1 MGKKSS
7 KKKQEEE
14 EPEPEVQDQVVD
26 ENDDDEDMG
35 EAGGDDEVS
44 EAGDEEGKT
53 KSGRPSKK
61 MSKEEIEKNRKS
73 RRRSV
78 AKRKGYRLRAV
89 KAGYGAASAFGSSR
103 DVAANILSIPETIRA
118 CKWAPKLVNKPAYSD
133 IEEFRARTELSAEP
147 LPPGAAAVIRA
158 GGEAFLRKIMDE
170 AVLRSFEAGKPR
182 VTVATLYS
190 VLRPYAS
197 VLKFNFAMPQGL
209 VRYAQTKTINARGTD
224 STAIGFFE
232 GDADAVRNEAKLL
245 PKQEA
250 IAKEV
255 EAKVAARKAKRAKK
269 A

>member
-1 MGKKSS
+1 MGKESS
-7 KKKQEEE
+7 KKKQPEE
-14 EPEPEVQDQVVD
+14 EPEPEAQDEGVD
-26 ENDDDEDMG
+26 ETDDAEEMG
-35 EAGGDDEVS
+35 EAGDDEVS
-44 EAGDEEGKT
+44 DAGDDESKT
-53 KSGRPSKK
+53 KRGRPSKK

-89 KAGYGAASAFGSSR
+89 KAGYGTASAFGSSR
-103 DVAANILSIPETIRA
+103 DVAANILSIAETIRA
-118 CKWAPKLVNKPAYSD
+118 SKWAPKMVSKPAYSD
-133 IEEFRARTELSAEP
+133 IEEFEARTELSAEP
-147 LPPGAAAVIRA
+147 LPPGAASVIRA

-170 AVLRSFEAGKPR
+170 AILRSFEAGKPR

-197 VLKFNFAMPQGL
+197 VLKFNFATPQGL

-224 STAIGFFE
+224 ATAIGFFE
-232 GDADAVRNEAKLL
+232 GDADAVRAEAKLL

-250 IAKEV
+250 IAKKV
-255 EAKVAARKAKRAKK
+255 EAKVAERKAKRAKK